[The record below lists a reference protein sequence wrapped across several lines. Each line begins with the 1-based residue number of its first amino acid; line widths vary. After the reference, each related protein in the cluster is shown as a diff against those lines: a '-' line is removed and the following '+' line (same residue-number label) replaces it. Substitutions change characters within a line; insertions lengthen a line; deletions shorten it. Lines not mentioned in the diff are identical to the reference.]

1 MTQETAL
8 DILKL
13 GYNVYLTGAAGS
25 GKTYVLNQYIK
36 YLKEAGVEV
45 GVTASTGIAA
55 THMGGVTIHSWTG
68 MGIKDRMTERDIS
81 NLIDKP
87 HLFKRMERVK
97 VLIIDEVSM
106 LHHFRLDIV
115 DQILRSFKKTHLPF
129 GGIQVVLCGDF
140 FQLPPISRRGE
151 SPSKFIY
158 HSDVWRV
165 AGFKT
170 CYLEEQHR
178 QTDDESLRI
187 LNDIRNNQV
196 SEDTI
201 DRLRVTFKKGLGPD
215 GRPPTQPTIDGE
227 PLGEEFSSDFET
239 VIDLAEEDGEEIKVE
254 QIEGFFE
261 ELDDAVGVK
270 KLSLDDGSEEIN
282 FEVKEAAKKFNVTP
296 TRLFT
301 HNMDVD
307 SLNDEALESV
317 SGEEFE
323 YYMESSG
330 VDALV
335 DLLKKSCLA
344 PEHLRLKIGAK
355 VMFVKNNFEAG
366 YVNGS
371 LGVIV
376 AAGNNGPVVKLTDGT
391 LINVQLTNWSIE
403 EDGKVKAEIIQ
414 YPLRL
419 AWAITIHKSQGM
431 SLDAVEVDLSRSF
444 EKGMGYVALSRVRT
458 LGGLTIL
465 GLNDMA
471 LRVHDEVIIVDE
483 KLRAASERAVGE
495 VEVIDKNGSKE
506 KRRLQKEY
514 LDKIA
519 PSERERK
526 AAQAKRN
533 KLSTFDQTRV
543 LVEEGKT
550 LAAIAEDRGVNE
562 ETIIDH
568 LEKIIESDPE
578 FLEIARYLRDT
589 VSFKKQL
596 AIRKAF
602 SKAYPDLA
610 EEAGEL
616 GSHQYDG
623 SVFRKSPLAPVKHAA
638 GANASYKDIRLMRI
652 LG

>member
-13 GYNVYLTGAAGS
+13 GNNVYLTGAAGS

-55 THMGGVTIHSWTG
+55 THMGGVTIHSWAG
-68 MGIKDRMTERDIS
+68 IGIKDRLTEHDLS

-87 HLFKRMERVK
+87 HLYRRMEQVK

-106 LHHFRLDIV
+106 LHHFRLDLV
-115 DQILRSFKKTHLPF
+115 DQVLRTFKNTHLPF

-140 FQLPPISRRGE
+140 FQLPPISKRGE
-151 SPSKFIY
+151 QPAKFIY

-201 DRLRVTFKKGLGPD
+201 ERLRVTFKKGLGPD
-215 GRPPTQPTIDGE
+215 GRPPTMPSVEGDFIGEGIDVFE
-227 PLGEEFSSDFET
+227 TET
-239 VIDLAEEDGEEIKVE
+239 VIDLGDEEEAPVDLTKYEDMPAEI
-254 QIEGFFE
+254 IE
-261 ELDDAVGVK
+261 
-270 KLSLDDGSEEIN
+270 S
-282 FEVKEAAKKFNVTP
+282 AKSFNVIP

-307 SLNDEALESV
+307 SLNDEALESIP
-317 SGEEFE
+317 GEVFE
-323 YYMESSG
+323 YFMESKGS
-330 VDALV
+330 DPLIE
-335 DLLKKSCLA
+335 LLKKSCLA
-344 PEHLRLKIGAK
+344 PEHLRLKVGAR

-371 LGVIV
+371 LGVV
-376 AAGNNGPVVKLTDGT
+376 VTADDDGPLVKLSNGVV
-391 LINVQLTNWSIE
+391 IHVQPASWSIE
-403 EDGKVKAEIIQ
+403 EDGKVKAEILQ
-414 YPLRL
+414 FPLRL

-458 LGGLTIL
+458 LEGLTIL

-471 LRVHDEVIIVDE
+471 LRVHDEVLIVDE
-483 KLRAASERAVGE
+483 KLRAASLRAVGE
-495 VEVIDKNGSKE
+495 IEQKTLKE
-506 KRRLQKEY
+506 KKKLQKEF
-514 LDKIA
+514 LARIA
-519 PSERERK
+519 PSESERK
-526 AAQAKRN
+526 ASEAKR
-533 KLSTFDQTRV
+533 KKISTFEQTRI
-543 LVEEGKT
+543 LIEEGKSLT
-550 LAAIAEDRGVNE
+550 QVAKDRGVNE
-562 ETIIDH
+562 ETIVDH
-568 LEKIIESDPE
+568 IEKIVETDPLFIESA
-578 FLEIARYLRDT
+578 LHLRSS
-589 VSFKKQL
+589 VPHKKQRV
-596 AIRKAF
+596 IRQAF
-602 SKAYPDLA
+602 AKAYPDLA

-616 GSHQYDG
+616 DTPEYDG
-623 SVFRKSPLAPVKHAA
+623 SVYRKSPLAPVKHAA
-638 GANASYKDIRLMRI
+638 GANVSYKDIRLIRV

>member
-8 DILKL
+8 DMLKL

-36 YLKEAGVEV
+36 YLRDAGVEV

-68 MGIKDRMTERDIS
+68 IGIKDRLTERDLS
-81 NLIDKP
+81 NLLDKP
-87 HLFKRMERVK
+87 HLYKRMEKAK

-106 LHHFRLDIV
+106 LHHFRLDLV
-115 DQILRSFKKTHLPF
+115 DQVLRAFKKNDLPF

-140 FQLPPISRRGE
+140 FQLPPIARKGE
-151 SPSKFIY
+151 PPAKFIY
-158 HSDVWRV
+158 HSEVWRK
-165 AGFKT
+165 AQFKT

-201 DRLRVTFKKGLGPD
+201 ERLQKTFKKGLSSSGIVQNIQSEFTD
-215 GRPPTQPTIDGE
+215 SAESVDSA
-227 PLGEEFSSDFET
+227 EFSGDELNMLVGEFES
-239 VIDLAEEDGEEIKVE
+239 VIDIATPSEKSTNHKDGEESSFDIV
-254 QIEGFFE
+254 
-261 ELDDAVGVK
+261 
-270 KLSLDDGSEEIN
+270 
-282 FEVKEAAKKFNVTP
+282 P

-301 HNMDVD
+301 HNIDVD
-307 SLNDEALESV
+307 VLNDQALDTI

-323 YYMESSG
+323 YFMEHRG
-330 VDALV
+330 GDNLV
-335 DLLKKSCLA
+335 ELLKKSCLA
-344 PEHLRLKIGAK
+344 PEHLRLKIGAR

-371 LGVIV
+371 LGVVV
-376 AAGNNGPVVKLTDGT
+376 AADDNGPVVKLINGV
-391 LINVQLTNWSIE
+391 LINVQPASWSIE

-414 YPLRL
+414 FPLRL

-444 EKGMGYVALSRVRT
+444 EKGMGYVALSRVRS
-458 LGGLTIL
+458 LEGLTIL

-471 LRVHDEVIIVDE
+471 LRVHDEVIVIDE
-483 KLRAASERAVGE
+483 KLRIAS
-495 VEVIDKNGSKE
+495 DKYADELHALEAKGSDE
-506 KRRLQKEY
+506 KIKLQKAF
-514 LDKIA
+514 LQSIA
-519 PSERERK
+519 PSEKERK
-526 AAQAKRN
+526 ANEAKR
-533 KLSTFDQTRV
+533 KKISTFDQTRA

-550 LAAIAEDRGVNE
+550 LREIAKEREMNE

-568 LEKIIESDPE
+568 LERLIELDPL
-578 FLEIARYLRDT
+578 FLETALHLRS
-589 VSFKKQL
+589 VVPHKKQL

-610 EEAGEL
+610 EEAGEV
-616 GSHQYDG
+616 GTPEYDG
-623 SVFRKSPLAPVKHAA
+623 SVYRKVALAPVKHAA
-638 GANASYKDIRLMRI
+638 GNSVSYKEIRLIRA